1 MSCEEV
7 SHKLKDKKEI
17 KRIILCSGQVYYD
30 LLNYRYTNK
39 IDNVAIARIE
49 QLSPFPFKQI
59 MNDLQTYPN
68 LRDIIW
74 AQEEHMN
81 MGPWFYVS
89 RRRDVY
95 AAQSAGDLNLHLYQ
109 LDEFLVDAFNL
120 DKKYNMHV
128 QKYTDTL

>member
-1 MSCEEV
+1 M
-7 SHKLKDKKEI
+7 L
-17 KRIILCSGQVYYD
+17 
-30 LLNYRYTNK
+30 
-39 IDNVAIARIE
+39 AIARIE

-89 RRRDVY
+89 RRIEASIKQLKKDNPKWNIEIPEVRYSGRDVY